1 MLDET
6 LVKTLAKTRMATQT
20 AVQTLGATGAA
31 DCCQA
36 VAATVAAAAEPA
48 VGVHRARGLRRRRR
62 RPLSSHPLLYCGP
75 QVCYQGVP
83 CTPPAVRG
91 SRLFDHVHSPP
102 TTLTHS
108 LLHLFC
114 SLPRPCSPPPPRFV
128 TCSLPPARHST
139 PTVHSQPPCSPRPVP
154 GSSPSLARAG
164 GYTICT
170 LRPPSLS
177 THTWGGRRGTNS
189 LSPPSHHTHTHKHAW
204 GGSRWTRRAS
214 PCETSSCST
223 TSRRTR
229 SARACRCKATAW
241 PRAYRRRTPVRGGG
255 GARGCQWGGFCRHRR
270 LAPSCSPPYGPLLNP
285 PAALRPSASF
295 LPSAARPSAARALA
309 ARILSLP
316 LPLGPLAPLPL
327 SPLARLPLS
336 PLATAVRW
344 RAMAHWQGG

>member
-1 MLDET
+1 MHRRHRRCRVPAPQPPPGSSLPDPGWAGLGTRTAAAEVQVGPAAAPTTQMLDET

-154 GSSPSLARAG
+154 GSSP
-164 GYTICT
+164 
-170 LRPPSLS
+170 RP
-177 THTWGGRRGTNS
+177 
-189 LSPPSHHTHTHKHAW
+189 
-204 GGSRWTRRAS
+204 
-214 PCETSSCST
+214 
-223 TSRRTR
+223 SRRL
-229 SARACRCKATAW
+229 
-241 PRAYRRRTPVRGGG
+241 
-255 GARGCQWGGFCRHRR
+255 HHMH
-270 LAPSCSPPYGPLLNP
+270 P
-285 PAALRPSASF
+285 PAPLALYTHVG
-295 LPSAARPSAARALA
+295 RAQGDE
-309 ARILSLP
+309 LSLP
-316 LPLGPLAPLPL
+316 PLTPH
-327 SPLARLPLS
+327 
-336 PLATAVRW
+336 
-344 RAMAHWQGG
+344 AHA